1 MLADAPL
8 SPTVTQD
15 RTERVLGHS
24 PLRQAPPQS
33 SFDATTALAFR
44 RWQLPTRVSALFTT
58 SPQRVHLS
66 RGFPC
71 PRYVP
76 SSGVLSLSTV
86 CSALLLVSLFHPT
99 AALRALAHSGVWPL
113 CTATLPHREELP
125 PCRWNEARS
134 PTSRLPRISLL
145 DFEALL
151 HAESR
156 VAGLAVRPHQR
167 PLPSSS
173 SLLLQVSSLPLPPF
187 AGNRRSWRLSPS
199 SYIARTRWMAR
210 TSRLQRTD
218 RRELGHLVSEA
229 ADLLELSSLPGT
241 CSLSHADATRSRLSG
256 PLAPGNLQYL
266 EPRCNL
272 LHPDP
277 SKPEAP
283 IAPKSLRYLDSRA
296 LAPRSPKGSDTSAP
310 KARLQE
316 LRRAPGARLQRASVP
331 RRSEELSAPRAP

>member
-1 MLADAPL
+1 
-8 SPTVTQD
+8 
-15 RTERVLGHS
+15 
-24 PLRQAPPQS
+24 LRQAPPQS